1 MQSSLPQIDIHVDAQ
16 FIQHQ
21 SDPAAKKYVFAYTIR
36 IENIGAQAAT
46 LKSRHWII
54 TDANGKKVE
63 VKGEGV
69 IGEQPRIEP
78 GNFYE
83 YTSGA
88 VITTPIG
95 CMQGTYQM
103 QDDLGQDFEAAI
115 PTFSLVNPNQ
125 LH

>member
-1 MQSSLPQIDIHVDAQ
+1 MQSSQHQIDIQVDAQ
-16 FIQHQ
+16 FIQHE
-21 SDPAAKKYVFAYTIR
+21 SDPKAKKYVFAYTIR
-36 IENIGAQAAT
+36 IENTGEHAAT

-63 VKGEGV
+63 VRGDGV
-69 IGEQPRIEP
+69 IGQQPRIEP
-78 GNFYE
+78 GNSYE

-95 CMQGTYQM
+95 CMQGSYQM
-103 QDDLGQDFEAAI
+103 QDDHGQDFEAAI
-115 PTFSLVNPNQ
+115 PTFSLANPNQ

>member
-1 MQSSLPQIDIHVDAQ
+1 MQSSQHQIDIHVDSQ
-16 FIQHQ
+16 FIQHE
-21 SDPAAKKYVFAYTIR
+21 SDPNAKKYVFAYTIR
-36 IENIGAQAAT
+36 IENTGKQAAT

-63 VKGEGV
+63 VRGDGV
-69 IGEQPRIEP
+69 IGQQPRIEP
-78 GNFYE
+78 GNSYE

-88 VITTPIG
+88 VINTPIG
-95 CMQGTYQM
+95 CMQGSYQM
-103 QDDLGQDFEAAI
+103 EDDHGQDFEAAI